1 MKVLEL
7 AWGVLKGKELP
18 IRLIPCSAYNP
29 CVWSRLAAMAAM
41 GPKPR
46 GPLNSHPSRD
56 KMELLTVTTSLSMHS
71 TPPEPNSFRSMLDS
85 NHSFENQGRIVC
97 YHECTVPSTPL
108 RAELTHANADYYPSR
123 ENQGRT
129 KLFTGLFRS
138 VSQMHH
144 NEHIQLPQGVEQAQ
158 PVVFVLHAHTNKDK
172 KVDDMWNCSSWSSLF
187 YMYRC
192 WSYN

>member
-1 MKVLEL
+1 MGKNFPSDSSHVPPTIHVSDPVLLLWRPWNPNRE
-7 AWGVLKGKELP
+7 VHST
-18 IRLIPCSAYNP
+18 LIPQETR
-29 CVWSRLAAMAAM
+29 WSFSPWLHHEACIQL
-41 GPKPR
+41 PQ
-46 GPLNSHPSRD
+46 S
-56 KMELLTVTTSLSMHS
+56 
-71 TPPEPNSFRSMLDS
+71 NSFCSMLDS

-108 RAELTHANADYYPSR
+108 RAELTHANSDYYPSR